1 LQADHPHL
9 KGAENLDWLLRKLED
24 EKVELVDCNGWV
36 NLAVTSVKVHEVQG
50 EDKKLRNL
58 LGVFASE
65 FKKVYA
71 KFPELHNHCSS

>member
-1 LQADHPHL
+1 
-9 KGAENLDWLLRKLED
+9 
-24 EKVELVDCNGWV
+24 
-36 NLAVTSVKVHEVQG
+36 LAVTSVRVHEVQG

-71 KFPELHNHCSS
+71 KFPELHNHCSTYIVEILNSALLSELIEGASL